1 MLVRRMSL
9 EELAR
14 ATGLPVPV
22 LQYLADVGYIHPFP
36 QLPAAEFDE
45 LRRIRRLIDDLGVAT
60 DTVDLILHMRR
71 RMLAMQREIARL
83 RAELAYRRAFDGV
96 NTWVDADWYE

>member
-22 LQYLADVGYIHPFP
+22 LQYLTDLGYIHPFP

-83 RAELAYRRAFDGV
+83 RAELAYRRALDRV
-96 NTWVDADWYE
+96 TTWVDADWYE

>member
-1 MLVRRMSL
+1 MSL

-22 LQYLADVGYIHPFP
+22 LQYLTDLGYIHPFP

-83 RAELAYRRAFDGV
+83 RAELAYRRALDRV
-96 NTWVDADWYE
+96 TTWVDADWYE

>member
-9 EELAR
+9 EELSR
-14 ATGLPVPV
+14 VVGLPVSV
-22 LQYLADVGYIHPFP
+22 LQHLAELGYIHPIP

-45 LRRIRRLIDDLGVAT
+45 LRRIRRLIDDLEVP
-60 DTVDLILHMRR
+60 VDVIDLVLSMRW

-83 RAELAYRRAFDGV
+83 RTELAYRRALDRV
-96 NTWVDADWYE
+96 TTWVDADWYE

>member
-1 MLVRRMSL
+1 MSL

-14 ATGLPVPV
+14 VTGLPVPV
-22 LQYLADVGYIHPFP
+22 LQYLADLGYIHPFP

-83 RAELAYRRAFDGV
+83 RAELAYRRALDRV
-96 NTWVDADWYE
+96 TTWVDADWYE